1 MPSIAK
7 PSAAPSGSQTNDL
20 GLTVR
25 DYEGAMS
32 TLCAG
37 CGHDSITAA
46 LIRALWE
53 LSIQPHRIAKMSGI
67 GCSSKTPTYFASGA
81 HGFNSVH
88 GRMPAVATGAA
99 AANRGLYYIGISGDG
114 DSLSIGLGQMSHAI
128 RRNVRM
134 LYVIENN
141 GVYGLTKGQFSASAD
156 VGSKLKKGEENRMAP
171 IDPAFLGLSIGATF
185 VARSFSG
192 DKQQLV
198 PILKAALKHRGLA
211 LVDVI
216 SPCVTFNDHEGST
229 KSYLYTRKHERPVA
243 QADLVPP
250 AEEILA
256 PIGAKGVTTIAMH
269 DGSLVRFSALPEGYD
284 PGDRA
289 KVLPYLQEQQ
299 AQGLI
304 PTGLLYLDESVP
316 DMHEMNNTT
325 DTPLIQV
332 PFESLCPGSGA
343 LEELMEGFR

>member
-1 MPSIAK
+1 
-7 PSAAPSGSQTNDL
+7 
-20 GLTVR
+20 
-25 DYEGAMS
+25 
-32 TLCAG
+32 
-37 CGHDSITAA
+37 
-46 LIRALWE
+46 
-53 LSIQPHRIAKMSGI
+53 
-67 GCSSKTPTYFASGA
+67 
-81 HGFNSVH
+81 
-88 GRMPAVATGAA
+88 MPAVATGAA
-99 AANRGLYYIGISGDG
+99 AANRELHYIGISGDG

-156 VGSKLKKGEENRMAP
+156 VGSKLKKGEENRMSP
-171 IDPAFLGLSIGATF
+171 IDPVFLGLSIGATF

-198 PILKAALKHRGLA
+198 PILEAALKHRGLA

-229 KSYLYTRKHERPVA
+229 KSYLYTRRHEKPVA

-250 AEEILA
+250 AEEIVA

-269 DGSLVRFSALPEGYD
+269 DGSLVRFSAVPDGYD
-284 PGDRA
+284 PGNRA
-289 KVLPYLQEQQ
+289 RVFQYVQEEQ
-299 AQGLI
+299 AQGVI

-316 DMHEMNNTT
+316 DMHEMNNTSG
-325 DTPLIQV
+325 TPLVQV

-343 LEELMEGFR
+343 LEKLMDDFR

>member
-1 MPSIAK
+1 MPSISK
-7 PSAAPSGSQTNDL
+7 PIAAHPGLQTNDL

-37 CGHDSITAA
+37 CGHDSVTAA

-81 HGFNSVH
+81 HGFNAVH

-99 AANRGLYYIGISGDG
+99 AANRELHYIGISGDG

-156 VGSKLKKGEENRMAP
+156 VGSKLKKGEGNRMAP
-171 IDPAFLGLSIGATF
+171 IDPVFLGLSIGASF

-192 DKQQLV
+192 DKEQLV

-229 KSYLYTRKHERPVA
+229 KSYLYTRRHDKPVA

-250 AEEILA
+250 AKEISA
-256 PIGAKGVTTIAMH
+256 PIGKGVTTIAMH
-269 DGSLVRFSALPEGYD
+269 DGSLVRFSAVPEGYD
-284 PGDRA
+284 PRDRA
-289 KVLPYLQEQQ
+289 SVFQYLQH
-299 AQGLI
+299 QGQGVI

-316 DMHEMNNTT
+316 DMHEMNNTS
-325 DTPLIQV
+325 DTPLVQV
-332 PFESLCPGSGA
+332 PFETLCPGSKA
-343 LEELMEGFR
+343 LEKLMEDFR